1 MPRAH
6 PVRNPKIAEPIAL
19 RIDQVVDTLG
29 YGSFNQLTEQLL
41 TQMLDMMDQ
50 PPATR
55 RVPPIALAVDA
66 IRSSVGSRFPSSTT
80 PSAAAH
86 QAADQALAAVQA
98 GAGKGLVKKR

>member
-6 PVRNPKIAEPIAL
+6 PVRNPKIAEPIAV
-19 RIDQVVDTLG
+19 RIDAVVSLLG

-50 PPATR
+50 PPTTR

-66 IRSSVGSRFPSSTT
+66 IRSSSTSRFPTT
-80 PSAAAH
+80 NPEALAH
-86 QAADQALAAVQA
+86 QAADHALAEVKATA
-98 GAGKGLVKKR
+98 KKR